1 MKNLHDKTLALAAVF
16 QSAILVN
23 EIATQGKVDQHDM
36 QTIING
42 VFDINPS
49 SVEAIYGHAENLR
62 TGLKALSEQMSTRNE
77 DRNLDITRYVIAML
91 HLQGK
96 LLKNT
101 EMLDYLSKGIERG
114 KQQVEHFSILHEN
127 VITNLAGLY
136 SDTVSQLQPKIMVSG
151 ESQFLSNSDNA
162 NKIRAILLGGVRAG
176 VLWNQLG
183 GSRWQIL
190 FKRKR
195 FVTEAEQ
202 ILANTQPSLN

>member
-1 MKNLHDKTLALAAVF
+1 MSNLKDKTLALAAVF
-16 QSAILVN
+16 QAATLVN
-23 EIATQGKVDQHDM
+23 DIATRGNVDQHEM

-42 VFDINPS
+42 IFDINPS
-49 SVEAIYGHAENLR
+49 SAETIYGHVENLR
-62 TGLKALSEQMSTRNE
+62 TGLKALSEQMGTRNN
-77 DRNLDITRYVIAML
+77 DRNMDITRYVIAML

-96 LLKNT
+96 LLKNK
-101 EMLDYLSKGIERG
+101 EMLDYLAKGIDRA

-127 VITNLAGLY
+127 VIANLAGLY

-151 ESQFLSNSDNA
+151 ESQYLSNNDQA
-162 NKIRAILLGGVRAG
+162 NKIRAILLGGIRAG

-195 FVTEAEQ
+195 FVMQAEQ
-202 ILANTQPSLN
+202 ILAETQPALN